1 MALRLKRLRD
11 QTIVITG
18 ATTGIGLATARLA
31 ATHGAR
37 LVLAARNENALR
49 LLVDEIRQVG
59 GDAVHVVA
67 DVGDAEQVRDIARTA
82 RERFGGFDTWINNAG
97 ASIFGRIL
105 DIKPE
110 DHRRLFET
118 NYWGVVHGSL
128 EAARHFEGRRERY
141 GGVIINLGSVV
152 SDRALPIQGMYS
164 ASKHAVKGF
173 TDALRMELEEAGAPI
188 AVTLVKPSSIATPFP
203 EHAEN
208 YMDEEPTL
216 PPSLYD
222 PKVAARA
229 ILRCAAVPKR
239 DVYIGGGGRL
249 LAALGR
255 CAPRLADR
263 IMEATVVRQQ
273 KSGRPEHRH
282 HFALN
287 SPATDLRE
295 RAHFS
300 HHVSK
305 SSIYTR
311 ATLHPALTA
320 TLMLA
325 TALGVAAFR
334 DRTKTHKPRYRRLRH
349 RR

>member
-1 MALRLKRLRD
+1 MALRLKKLRE
-11 QTIVITG
+11 QIIVITG

-31 ATHGAR
+31 ASRGAK
-37 LVLAARNENALR
+37 LVLAARDENALR
-49 LLVDEIRQVG
+49 QLVDEIDQAG

-82 RERFGGFDTWINNAG
+82 RERFGTFDTWINNAG
-97 ASIFGRIL
+97 ASIFGRML

-128 EAARHFEGRRERY
+128 EAARHFEGRRERC

-173 TDALRMELEEAGAPI
+173 TDALRMELEEAGAPV
-188 AVTLVKPSSIATPFP
+188 AVTLIKPSSIATPFP
-203 EHAEN
+203 QHAEN
-208 YMDEEPTL
+208 YLEEEPTL

-222 PKVAARA
+222 PKVVARA
-229 ILRCAAVPKR
+229 ILHCAEVPKR
-239 DVYIGGGGRL
+239 DVYVGGGGKL
-249 LAALGR
+249 IAALGQY
-255 CAPRLADR
+255 APRLADR
-263 IMEATVVRQQ
+263 LMEATMVRQQ

-282 HFALN
+282 RFALHD
-287 SPATDLRE
+287 PATDLRE
-295 RAHFS
+295 RARYG

-320 TLMLA
+320 TLIAGTLFGI
-325 TALGVAAFR
+325 TALTGRA
-334 DRTKTHKPRYRRLRH
+334 KTHKPRYRRLRH